1 MSCESL
7 PFSVTHSIIGSF
19 GISITV
25 TVPEIYNCTNI
36 QLRLRSGSGIFVDWF
51 DYAVL
56 DELITTINY
65 TFSPAICY
73 IDVRLSQCCPIP
85 PVVDPPPPEDDPP
98 CSLIS
103 SSEDDCSPT
112 STVITN
118 PYIKSEDSSITQSYN
133 NIVIPK
139 KLNLTI
145 NQNSCSDVSALLCTV
160 RCVPPPPP
168 PPPPPPEIEGEC
180 ACNFVPSV
188 DILSLSPLTIG
199 RNPHGVPIDIDCL
212 CTYEA
217 GLRLRPHYGLP
228 QYKRVE
234 AYFVGGYGFS
244 AVPFIDGVG
253 YDTTTLNRQTWVKV
267 VTVDNSEDLRSWLIN
282 HFRFFGIS
290 YSKTETAQVWPY
302 TDLYWHPFDFCY
314 QPNPK
319 FTPESDVVYVKLIP
333 C

>member
-1 MSCESL
+1 MSCEPL
-7 PFSVTHSIIGSF
+7 PFSVTHTIVGSF

-25 TVPEIYNCTNI
+25 TVPEIYDCTNI
-36 QLRLRSGSGIFVDWF
+36 QLRLRSGSGILVDWF
-51 DYAVL
+51 DYAIVDDL
-56 DELITTINY
+56 TTTINY

-85 PVVDPPPPEDDPP
+85 PVVDPPLEDDPP

-103 SSEDDCSPT
+103 SSEDECSPT

-118 PYIKSEDSSITQSYN
+118 PYRKPDDSSITKPYN

-145 NQNSCSDVSALLCTV
+145 NQNSCSDVSALLCSV

-180 ACNFVPSV
+180 ACNFAPWINV
-188 DILSLSPLTIG
+188 LSLPQLSIG
-199 RNPHGVPIDIDCL
+199 RRPHGVPIDFDCL
-212 CTYEA
+212 CNYEG
-217 GLRLRPHYGLP
+217 GLKLRPNYGLP

-234 AYFVGGYGFS
+234 AYFQASYGFL

-253 YDTTTLNRQTWVKV
+253 YDTTTLNLQTWVKIV
-267 VTVDNSEDLRSWLIN
+267 NADNSDQLRSWLIN
-282 HFRFFGIS
+282 HFRFFGINN
-290 YSKTETAQVWPY
+290 SKTETTQVWPY
-302 TDLYWHPFDFCY
+302 TDLYWHPFDLCY
-314 QPNPK
+314 MPNLK
-319 FTPESDVVYVKLIP
+319 FTPEPDVVYLNLIP